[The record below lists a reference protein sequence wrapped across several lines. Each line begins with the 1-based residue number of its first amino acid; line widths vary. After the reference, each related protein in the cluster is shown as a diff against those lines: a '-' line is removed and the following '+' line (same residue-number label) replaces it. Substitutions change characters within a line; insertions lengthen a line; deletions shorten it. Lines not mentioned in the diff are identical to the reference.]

1 MRRVSRSVPVRRG
14 SSDSSESNGGTV
26 IRRISRN
33 PRRWAGWR
41 LDLERMEPA
50 ESPPIVLGLVAVIIL
65 VLANAF
71 FVAAEFALV
80 GARRTRLDEM
90 ARAGDR
96 KARLARRAVQSL
108 DRYISA
114 TQLGITLASLGL
126 GWIGE
131 PALAGLIG
139 GAFAWLPAP
148 LSVIATHGVASAIA
162 FIIITILH
170 IILGELVPKAIA
182 LLYPEVVSSWLAAPL
197 IGFAWVMAMPIA
209 LLNGTANRL
218 LRALGIDPPG
228 ESERLHS
235 PEEIRMLVE
244 QSTEGGSLLR
254 EDARLLEGVFEF
266 SEKTAQ
272 EVMTPRTQMAAL
284 EADLTVEAAAD
295 QVAITGRS
303 RYPAFTE
310 SLDEIIGVVHAK
322 DILGALRS
330 RPGQTIRTIMRP
342 PLFVPGTREV
352 EDVLADMKRLKTHLA
367 IVLDEYGGTAGL
379 VTMEDLLE
387 EIVGPIYDEHDPQDR
402 VGPTDGAPRLEGS
415 LPISEFN
422 AQFDTALDDTDY
434 TTIGGYIFG
443 QLGRLPRVGD
453 RVTVGPF
460 TLEVVEMEGR
470 RVKTVRVHAERPQEA
485 APKPA

>member
-1 MRRVSRSVPVRRG
+1 
-14 SSDSSESNGGTV
+14 
-26 IRRISRN
+26 
-33 PRRWAGWR
+33 
-41 LDLERMEPA
+41 MEPA
-50 ESPPIVLGLVAVIIL
+50 QSPPIAFGLVAVVVL

-71 FVAAEFALV
+71 FVAAEFSLV

-90 ARAGDR
+90 AAAGNA

-108 DRYISA
+108 GRYISA
-114 TQLGITLASLGL
+114 TQLGITLTSLGL

-131 PALAGLIG
+131 PALAGFIAG
-139 GAFAWLPAP
+139 GFSWLPKA
-148 LSVIATHGVASAIA
+148 LAAIATHGVASAIA
-162 FIIITILH
+162 FIIISILH
-170 IILGELVPKAIA
+170 IILGELVPKAVA
-182 LLYPEVVSSWLAAPL
+182 LVYPETVSSWLTPPL
-197 IGFAWVMAMPIA
+197 MGFAWVMAGPIA
-209 LLNGTANRL
+209 VLYGTANRL
-218 LRALGIDPPG
+218 LRILGIKPPG
-228 ESERLHS
+228 ETERLHS
-235 PEEIRMLVE
+235 PEELRMLVE

-254 EDARLLEGVFEF
+254 QDARLLEGVFEF

-295 QVAITGRS
+295 QVATTGRS
-303 RYPAFTE
+303 RYPVYTD
-310 SLDEIIGVVHAK
+310 SLDEILGVVHGK

-330 RPGQTIRTIMRP
+330 RPGQTMRTILRP

-402 VGPTDGAPRLEGS
+402 VGPTDGAPRIDGS
-415 LPISEFN
+415 MPISEFN
-422 AQFDTALDDTDY
+422 NQFDATLDDADY

-453 RVTVGPF
+453 RVTVGPLTF
-460 TLEVVEMEGR
+460 EVVEMEGR
-470 RVKTVRVHAERPQEA
+470 RVKTVRLHTNKPEEAA

>member
-1 MRRVSRSVPVRRG
+1 
-14 SSDSSESNGGTV
+14 
-26 IRRISRN
+26 
-33 PRRWAGWR
+33 
-41 LDLERMEPA
+41 
-50 ESPPIVLGLVAVIIL
+50 VLGLVAVVVL

-90 ARAGDR
+90 AKAGDR

-131 PALAGLIG
+131 PALAGLIDG
-139 GAFAWLPAP
+139 GFNWLPDA
-148 LSVIATHGVASAIA
+148 LASIATHGVASAIA

-170 IILGELVPKAIA
+170 IILGELVPKAVA
-182 LLYPEVVSSWLAAPL
+182 LLYPEQVSGWVTIPL
-197 IGFAWVMAMPIA
+197 MGFAWIMAGPIA
-209 LLNGTANRL
+209 VLNGTANRL
-218 LRALGIDPPG
+218 LKLLSIDPPG
-228 ESERLHS
+228 EHERLHS

-244 QSTEGGSLLR
+244 QSTEGGSLLQQ
-254 EDARLLEGVFEF
+254 DARLLEGVFEF

-295 QVAITGRS
+295 QVAIHGRS
-303 RYPAFTE
+303 RYPAYTE
-310 SLDEIIGVVHAK
+310 SLDDIIGVVHAK
-322 DILGALRS
+322 DILAALRS
-330 RPGQTIRTIMRP
+330 RPGQTIRVIMRP

-402 VGPTDGAPRLEGS
+402 AGPDEGGPRLDGS
-415 LPISEFN
+415 LPISDFN
-422 AQFDTALDDTDY
+422 TEYGGSLDDTDY

-460 TLEVVEMEGR
+460 TFEVVEMDGR
-470 RVKTVRVHAERPQEA
+470 RVKTIRLHMAKTEEAQTAEDA
-485 APKPA
+485 AAAKPA